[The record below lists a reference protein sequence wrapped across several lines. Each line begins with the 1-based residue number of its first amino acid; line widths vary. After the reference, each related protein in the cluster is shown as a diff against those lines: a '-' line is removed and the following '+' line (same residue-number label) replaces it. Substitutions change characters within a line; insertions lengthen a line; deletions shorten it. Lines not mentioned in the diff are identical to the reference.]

1 MREYAAHQRRPWTR
15 IARLLQGCCSRL
27 IGHAHC
33 WGPVELPV
41 IWRPHRWAHGTA
53 RFRGG
58 MEEPSSKSRMRPGWL
73 DDGDFGYGACEA
85 SQSATVR
92 IAGFGGGGGECL

>member
-1 MREYAAHQRRPWTR
+1 
-15 IARLLQGCCSRL
+15 
-27 IGHAHC
+27 
-33 WGPVELPV
+33 
-41 IWRPHRWAHGTA
+41 
-53 RFRGG
+53 